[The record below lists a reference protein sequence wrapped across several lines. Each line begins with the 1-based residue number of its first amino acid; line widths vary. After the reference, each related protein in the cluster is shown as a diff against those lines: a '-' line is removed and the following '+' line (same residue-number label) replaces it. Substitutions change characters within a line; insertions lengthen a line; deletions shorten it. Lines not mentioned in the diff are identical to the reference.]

1 MITYEPL
8 RNTLQ
13 RRNMSWYAMIHHH
26 DFSSNT
32 CQRIRNNEGVTTGT
46 LDKLCQILQCD
57 ICDIIA
63 YVPDQKTN
71 YTAGGAK

>member
-8 RNTLQ
+8 RSTLK
-13 RRNMSWYAMIHHH
+13 RRKMSWYEIIHHH
-26 DFSSNT
+26 DLSSNT
-32 CQRIRNNEGVTTGT
+32 CHRIRNNEGVTTST

-63 YVPDQKTN
+63 YVPD
-71 YTAGGAK
+71 